1 MDVYIKYLDGKV
13 EHIEDVEDAKGHSQ
27 MRSIDV
33 TYKERERLMAKGES
47 YLYADKTYMNRKILN
62 FAAIESITIIEE
74 E

>member
-13 EHIEDVEDAKGHSQ
+13 EHIEDVEDVNGNSR

-33 TYKERERLMAKGES
+33 TYKERERLIANGET
-47 YLYADKTYMNRKILN
+47 YLYEDKTYRNRKLLN
-62 FAAIESITIIEE
+62 FAAIESIVIVEE